1 MEGSL
6 VANNTR
12 DTNHMKLLVAC
23 SSLDLQAP
31 FSSTPAWWQLLKGL
45 YEAGVDLVVTTY
57 HGRVPET
64 LWWRACPNPARM
76 EGEAFAA
83 MRAVGRR
90 MHPFGSSTGA
100 SSIQGHSFSNA
111 LTRRLAQALI
121 APQWCRHFRRILLAE
136 PDVDAILWLSVPPN
150 HLRGV
155 AATVRREF
163 RLPVLFY
170 DGDVPA
176 SLPDN
181 HGFATGFRIYD
192 GADLTEFNAVLCNSE
207 GGVKDLRALGAKAIY
222 VLHYAADPQVYQPIC
237 CPQDIDVFFYGHT
250 SEYREEWLRAM
261 IAIPSDA
268 IREARF
274 AVRGHHL
281 GRLGRAEALP
291 YRSFSRL
298 REYIARS
305 RLNLVITRAAH
316 ANVYGSS
323 SMRPFELAMMGACM
337 ICNPYLGIEQWFEP
351 GKELVLVHSAEEAID
366 RYRFLLAHET
376 ERQVIGRA
384 ARKRALAEHT
394 FRHRAERLVRIIKE
408 HL

>member
-6 VANNTR
+6 VAKNTR
-12 DTNHMKLLVAC
+12 DANHMKLLVAC

-57 HGRVPET
+57 HGHVPET
-64 LWWRACPNPARM
+64 LWWPACPNPTRM

-83 MRAVGRR
+83 VRAVARSMR
-90 MHPFGSSTGA
+90 LFGSFTKARSTPGP
-100 SSIQGHSFSNA
+100 SFSNA
-111 LTRRLAQALI
+111 LTRRAAQVLI
-121 APQWCRHFRRILLAE
+121 APQWCRHFRRILRAD
-136 PDVDAILWLSVPPN
+136 PDIDAVLWLSVPPN

-155 AATVRREF
+155 AAAMRREF

-176 SLPDN
+176 SLPDH
-181 HGFATGFRIYD
+181 HGFASGFRIYD
-192 GADLTEFNAVLCNSE
+192 GADLSEFDAVLCNSE
-207 GGVKDLRALGAKAIY
+207 GGVKDLRALGARATH

-250 SEYREEWLRAM
+250 TEYREAWLQAM
-261 IAIPSDA
+261 IAIPSEA

-274 AVRGHHL
+274 AVRGRNL
-281 GRLGRAEALP
+281 GRLGWAETLP
-291 YRSFSRL
+291 YLSFSRL
-298 REYIARS
+298 RDYIARS
-305 RLNLVITRAAH
+305 KLNLVITRAAH

-337 ICNPYLGIEQWFEP
+337 ICNPCLGIEQWFEP
-351 GKELVLVHSAEEAID
+351 GKELVLVNSAEEAID
-366 RYRFLLAHET
+366 RYRFLLAHEID
-376 ERQVIGRA
+376 RKAIGMA

-394 FRHRAERLVRIIKE
+394 FHHRAEQLVRIIKE
-408 HL
+408 YL

>member
-1 MEGSL
+1 M
-6 VANNTR
+6 ADNIR
-12 DTNHMKLLVAC
+12 HRNHMKLLVAC

-57 HGRVPET
+57 HGRAPET
-64 LWWRACPNPARM
+64 LWWRAFPNPTRL

-83 MRAVGRR
+83 IRAVARR
-90 MHPFGSSTGA
+90 MRFPRNPGHNRGA
-100 SSIQGHSFSNA
+100 SSSSA
-111 LTRRLAQALI
+111 LTRRLAQMAI
-121 APQWCRHFRRILLAE
+121 APRWRQHFRRILLAE
-136 PDVDAILWLSVPPN
+136 PDIDAVLWLSVPPN

-155 AATVRREF
+155 PAAVHREF

-176 SLPDN
+176 SLPN
-181 HGFATGFRIYD
+181 HHGFATGFRIYD
-192 GADLTEFNAVLCNSE
+192 GADLGEFDAVLCNSE
-207 GGVKDLRALGAKAIY
+207 GGVKDLQALGAKATY

-250 SEYREEWLRAM
+250 TEYRENWLRDL
-261 IAIPSDA
+261 IAVPSDV

-274 AVRGHHL
+274 AVRGRNL
-281 GRLGRAEALP
+281 GQLGRAETLP
-291 YRSFSRL
+291 YLSFSRL
-298 REYIARS
+298 RDYIARS
-305 RLNLVITRAAH
+305 KINLVITRVAH

-337 ICNPYLGIEQWFEP
+337 VCSPYLGVEQWFEP
-351 GKELVLVHSAEEAID
+351 GKELVLVHSVEEAID

-376 ERQVIGRA
+376 ERQAIGGA

-394 FRHRAERLVRIIKE
+394 FLHRAEHLIRIIKE